1 MLISWFKL
9 VFGKLFKAEDPVRR
23 RARLLISSIDA
34 GGLPTDPILINRIG
48 RALGLDI
55 SPSDPMPLT
64 IQRIREC
71 LAKS

>member
-1 MLISWFKL
+1 VLISWFKL
-9 VFGKLFKAEDPVRR
+9 LCGKRFRSEDPVRR
-23 RARLLISSIDA
+23 RARLLLSSIDA
-34 GGLPTDPILINRIG
+34 GGLPTDPILVNRMG

-55 SPSDPMPLT
+55 SPSDPMPST